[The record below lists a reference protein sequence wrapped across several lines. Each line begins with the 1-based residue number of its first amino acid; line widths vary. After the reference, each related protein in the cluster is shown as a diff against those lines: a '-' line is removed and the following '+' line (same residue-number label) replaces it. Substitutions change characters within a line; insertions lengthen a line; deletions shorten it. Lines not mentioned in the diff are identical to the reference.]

1 MNMEPVAMA
10 PLKPGPRMGIIPMAQ
25 IVVVT
30 AKLAVLTA
38 VTPTVINVTNRR
50 DHGWLVVVG

>member
-1 MNMEPVAMA
+1 MEAVAMA
-10 PLKPGPRMGIIPMAQ
+10 PLKLGPRMGIIPMVE

-30 AKLAVLTA
+30 AKLAVLMA
-38 VTPTVINVTNRR
+38 VTPTVINGINRR